1 MNIVKRYCRDEGGQ
15 FAIMFSICATMLLA
29 GVMIAVDVAKI
40 TNAKTKVAAITDAAA
55 LAGAQAFDSPDRLQ
69 IVKSFLESN
78 GGQMLPAKF
87 ASEPVIQF
95 NDTTKEVSVL
105 IDTRVDLP
113 FAKVLGQNHQD
124 VGYKSVAVY
133 PDVMD
138 PLTIAFALD
147 ISGSMGGTTADGQIK
162 LDSLKSASSQLF
174 QIIEAKVKNP
184 ASIDK
189 YIRTSVSAFNS
200 GLAVDQDMDWGFG
213 KTKTTIQGLVQGGA
227 TNTFAALEN
236 AHQQILDDRMV
247 RITANPSFDLAALD
261 EFVIFMTDGENTAG
275 DPVLLDDDSYET
287 CIAMREDGIEIYAI
301 AFTAPARGQMLL
313 LDCASWDDSA
323 QDVVSGRGQN
333 RRKACKILGGL
344 TRALPSFTVLKRVY
358 EQCKDRNGKEK
369 RNHYH
374 DAKDA
379 KSFEKIFRE
388 IAEKINESSIRIKS

>member
-1 MNIVKRYCRDEGGQ
+1 MNIVKKFCRDEDGQ

-55 LAGAQAFDSPDRLQ
+55 LAGAQAFDSPNRLQ
-69 IVKSFLESN
+69 VVKSFLESN

-95 NDTTKEVSVL
+95 NDETQEVSVL

-113 FAKVLGQNHQD
+113 FAKILGPNHQD

-133 PDVMD
+133 PDAMD

-147 ISGSMGGTTADGQIK
+147 ISGSMGWATADGQK
-162 LDSLKSASSQLF
+162 KMDSLKSASAQLF
-174 QIIEAKVKNP
+174 QIIENKVKNP
-184 ASIDK
+184 RSIDK
-189 YIRTSVSAFNS
+189 YIRTGVSAFNS
-200 GLAVDQDMDWGFG
+200 TLAVDQDMAWGFG
-213 KTKTTIQGLVQGGA
+213 TTKSTIQGLTEGGA
-227 TNTFAALEN
+227 TNSFAALEN
-236 AHQQILDDRMV
+236 AHKQILDDRMV
-247 RITANPSFDLAALD
+247 RISENPSFNLASLD

-275 DPVLLDDDSYET
+275 DPVLLDDESFET
-287 CIAMREDGIEIYAI
+287 CIKMREDGIEVYAI

-313 LDCASWDDSA
+313 LDCASWDDSLQDA
-323 QDVVSGRGQN
+323 QSGRNQN
-333 RRKACKILGGL
+333 RRKACKVLGGL
-344 TRALPSFTVLKRVY
+344 TRILPNVTVLQRVY
-358 EQCKDRNGKEK
+358 EQCKNKNGKDK
-369 RNHYH
+369 KNHYF

-379 KSFEKIFRE
+379 ESFEAIFRE